1 MVNLHEK
8 VHIEQSSR
16 YGAQKENVVYKLK
29 KANCGFKQSPRACFE
44 KFSTVVA
51 GIGFQRYQF
60 DHSIF
65 VQCTLL
71 RLLFLPSMWMIFS

>member
-29 KANCGFKQSPRACFE
+29 KANCGLNKVLELA
-44 KFSTVVA
+44 
-51 GIGFQRYQF
+51 
-60 DHSIF
+60 
-65 VQCTLL
+65 L
-71 RLLFLPSMWMIFS
+71 RSSLH